1 MFGRLALALLVALGL
16 IAAAPATA
24 DAATL
29 NALETASSRV
39 TVTVSDQSGGVLPAR
54 AAARAWAKSGAITAR
69 FGNCAG
75 PGCIVIRATETHT
88 AGTCFYLTAGC
99 AYRIPDG
106 TCIVEVNNWAAAPD
120 PYRSR
125 WLALS
130 VTTHEV
136 GHCLGLPHLDPV
148 TSIMHNPGSS
158 TDPVRY
164 PSAADLAYL
173 RDVTAGRVA
182 AFDPGTLVG

>member
-1 MFGRLALALLVALGL
+1 MFGRLALALLAALGL

-24 DAATL
+24 EARPAPGQL
-29 NALETASSRV
+29 
-39 TVTVSDQSGGVLPAR
+39 TVTVSDQSSGTLPAR

-69 FGNCAG
+69 FGPCAG
-75 PGCIVIRATETHT
+75 PGCIIVRATETHT
-88 AGTCFYLTAGC
+88 AGTCYYLTAGC

-106 TCIVEVNNWAAAPD
+106 TCIVEVNRWVAEPD

-125 WLALS
+125 WLAQS

-158 TDPVRY
+158 TDPVKV